1 MADVLIIE
9 DEDVLARS
17 IVSFLERRGFS
28 AAFAVDAQSALVMF
42 KRENPRLV
50 ILDVR
55 LGRDNGLDLLVT
67 LRATNPE
74 AQVVVMTG
82 HGDVG
87 IAVEAMKRGARDFLM
102 KPAPLAMIATMAAD
116 LILQDVTRL
125 SDPTGLERVI
135 GRSSAAIDVRATLK
149 RLASAAEGNAAPG
162 VLITGPRGSGKMLAA
177 RALYELAAHRRGRA
191 VTIDCSLGSDPLAGA
206 LSDGAGTLI
215 LRHVEEL
222 SDEAQALL
230 AQWIEADPSL
240 WVIATTSRNLG
251 SLERR
256 GSFRSDLLYRIQ
268 VGWVDIPPLTDH
280 SSDILPLS
288 EEFSRRVAQRYGRA
302 RPRFSAEARVR
313 LLQHDWPGNVAELE
327 NCIERAVIQTA
338 EGLIDAEDI
347 KIIDKADAAESI
359 VPNLLKMEETALV
372 KALRSTGGN
381 VSRAA
386 DMLGISRDTLRY
398 RMEKFGISRR

>member
-149 RLASAAEGNAAPG
+149 RLASAAEGSAAPG

-288 EEFSRRVAQRYGRA
+288 EEFSRRVAHRYGRA

>member
-42 KRENPRLV
+42 KRETPRLV

-116 LILQDVTRL
+116 LILQDVTRVA
-125 SDPTGLERVI
+125 DPTGLERVI
-135 GRSSAAIDVRATLK
+135 GRSSAAIDLRATLK
-149 RLASAAEGNAAPG
+149 RLASVAEGNAPPG

-177 RALYELAAHRRGRA
+177 RALYELAAHRRGKA
-191 VTIDCSLGSDPLAGA
+191 VTIDCSLGSDPLTGA
-206 LSDGAGTLI
+206 LSDGTGTLI
-215 LRHVEEL
+215 LRNVEEL
-222 SDEAQALL
+222 SDEGQALL

-240 WVIATTSRNLG
+240 WIIATTSRNLG

-268 VGWVDIPPLTDH
+268 VGWVDLPALTDH

-288 EEFSRRVAQRYGRA
+288 EEFARRVAHRYGRG

-327 NCIERAVIQTA
+327 NCIERAVIQAA
-338 EGLIDAEDI
+338 EGQIDVEDI
-347 KIIDKADAAESI
+347 KIIDKADAGETQI
-359 VPNLLKMEETALV
+359 PNLMKMEETALV
-372 KALRSTGGN
+372 KALRTTGGN

>member
-1 MADVLIIE
+1 
-9 DEDVLARS
+9 VLARS